1 MGEPLSLAMLH
12 RGLMLRRGW
21 SVGWCPRVLPADDR
35 AWPAVALHTSESVS
49 SLVSRCPQLSYVSVM
64 LHACRGITLVA
75 LGKVQMS
82 RGLLI
87 LNLKALLSV

>member
-1 MGEPLSLAMLH
+1 MLC
-12 RGLMLRRGW
+12 RGW
-21 SVGWCPRVLPADDR
+21 SVGRCPRVLPAGDR
-35 AWPAVALHTSESVS
+35 AWPAVTLHTSESVS
-49 SLVSRCPQLSYVSVM
+49 SLASRCPQLSYVLVM

-75 LGKVQMS
+75 LGKVQTS